1 MKGGKAMRKL
11 MKIVLVLGSLLGALM
26 AVVGSNR
33 IW

>member
-1 MKGGKAMRKL
+1 MKGGEAMRKL

-26 AVVGSNR
+26 AVVGANK